1 MNAPEFL
8 LPRAANAARDVF
20 PAQILDATHPDLGG
34 IVAPD
39 DTAMQDDGCTIFSWS
54 WLACAGHALLW
65 PGSPLTNDA
74 ELRKRILLHITFA
87 ERRLSPEGLAD
98 LMATNW
104 TSPPDTAFAI
114 ETLAPVVALARRHGD
129 PLAEPL
135 GALVRRM
142 AEGVAGRGFHTPNHR
157 WVVCGALGAAMRL
170 FPDLDARAYV
180 HAILAETIDC
190 NADGEFIERSSGV
203 YNAICDRALILAAEF
218 LERPDLLDAVRRN
231 LELVQHLFHADLS
244 VVTTFSGRQDH
255 GRRIVPV
262 GLAEAY
268 GVMGRRDGRGDWLE
282 TSNRLAAEA
291 RDCAQCAALLRPF
304 VWWPELAQSP
314 VRPTQAPDT
323 YRRLFPV
330 AGLWR
335 VRRGSLSATA
345 GAATPTVFSLEYG
358 PVRLRSLSV
367 AASYFGAG
375 TFIPRNI
382 ESLADGAGVRLSN
395 PECNPRAKG
404 VYQLPLGCPV
414 GHTAEAF
421 AAAQPGREKWP
432 VPGLGMTLDIVEVP
446 GGFELRLR
454 TDSVLPRIPVQV
466 ELAFEGPGIWETE
479 DTAIRVGA
487 GQTALLRQGNGT
499 FHRDGF
505 GIEVSPGHAAHRMWT
520 MRGTQPDATAFR
532 VLIALEHP
540 VDAPLTLRYGR
551 WSAAQGKVLNPCA

>member
-1 MNAPEFL
+1 MNNPTFL
-8 LPRAANAARDVF
+8 LPRAANAARDFF

-34 IVAPD
+34 IIAPD

-65 PGSPLTNDA
+65 AGSPLTDDA
-74 ELRKRILLHITFA
+74 ELRKRILLHIAFA
-87 ERRLSPEGLAD
+87 ERRLSTEGLAD
-98 LMATNW
+98 LVSTNW

-114 ETLAPVVALARRHGD
+114 EALAPVVALVHTRRD
-129 PLAEPL
+129 PLAGPL

-142 AEGVAGRGFHTPNHR
+142 AEGAAGRGFHTPNHR

-180 HAILAETIDC
+180 NAILAETIDC

-268 GVMGRRDGRGDWLE
+268 GVMGRRDGRGDWLAIAD
-282 TSNRLAAEA
+282 RLAAEA

-304 VWWPELAQSP
+304 AWWPELARSP
-314 VRPTQAPDT
+314 VRPTQIPDT
-323 YRRLFPV
+323 YHRLFPV

-335 VRRGSLSATA
+335 VRRGALSATA
-345 GAATPTVFSLEYG
+345 GASTPTVFALEYG

-367 AASYFGAG
+367 SAAYFGAG
-375 TFIPRNI
+375 TFIPRTL
-382 ESLADGAGVRLSN
+382 EPLADGIGVRLSN
-395 PECNPRAKG
+395 SECNPRAKG
-404 VYQLPLGCPV
+404 VYQLPLGRPV

-421 AAAQPGREKWP
+421 AAARPERGTWS
-432 VPGLGMTLDIVEVP
+432 VPGLGMTFDVVEVP
-446 GGFELRLR
+446 SGFDLRLR
-454 TDSVLPRIPVQV
+454 TECALPRIPVQV

-479 DTAIRVGA
+479 DTAIRVDA
-487 GQTALLRQGNGT
+487 GQTALLRRGNGT
-499 FHRDGF
+499 FHHDGF
-505 GIEVSPGHAAHRMWT
+505 GIAVGPGHAAHRMWE
-520 MRGTQPDATAFR
+520 MRGTQPDRTAFR

-540 VDAPLTLRYGR
+540 VDAHVTVRYGR
-551 WSAAQGKVLNPCA
+551 WSQTQHRLEA